1 MREDYQLFETQI
13 FNKYFYPNNTLKNK
27 LSIQDKSKLL
37 QYEDMIV
44 SLKMPTRPKLQSF
57 SLQEIQ
63 LLHYH
68 LFNEIYEWAGEIRDY
83 QTMRGK
89 NAIFCAPKYIYSYYK
104 KMITKRLENLIF
116 PIKEN
121 FIYQAAYFIN
131 EFNVIHPFLDGNGR
145 ITRLFLQDL
154 VEKNGNSI
162 DLTKVNKDSW
172 YMAMAHGFDTDLSLL
187 EREIESLII

>member
-68 LFNEIYEWAGEIRDY
+68 LFNEIYEWAGKIRDY

-89 NAIFCAPKYIYSYYK
+89 NAIFCAPKYIYSYYNK
-104 KMITKRLENLIF
+104 TITKRLENLIF

>member
-89 NAIFCAPKYIYSYYK
+89 NAIFCAPKYIYSYYNK
-104 KMITKRLENLIF
+104 TITKRLENLIF
-116 PIKEN
+116 PIKEKSCDSTISIKKRMN
-121 FIYQAAYFIN
+121 NIKFIN
-131 EFNVIHPFLDGNGR
+131 EIC
-145 ITRLFLQDL
+145 
-154 VEKNGNSI
+154 
-162 DLTKVNKDSW
+162 
-172 YMAMAHGFDTDLSLL
+172 
-187 EREIESLII
+187 SLINKIFFDRKN